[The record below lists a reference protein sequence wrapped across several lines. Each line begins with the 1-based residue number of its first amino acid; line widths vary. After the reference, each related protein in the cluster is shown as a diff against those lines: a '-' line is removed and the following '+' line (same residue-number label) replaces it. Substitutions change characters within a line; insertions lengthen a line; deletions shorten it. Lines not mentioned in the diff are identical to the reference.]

1 MIRRTTVFTF
11 KITAVSLAIYFTPI
25 GHMILSLFGVRTNA
39 GKAYAGTVTCVGG
52 GETAEYECGG
62 KSGNYYPGSSV
73 QCVCETDSAQIKV
86 LRCEEERGSGDMWD
100 DDRGYAYWK
109 LVQNCHYLNACS
121 PNGSTKDCSTAA
133 QYCTQTC
140 TNGRWGAYVW
150 GNCKPGY
157 IKLGETC
164 FAECSVSNG
173 KGYEVEESSSSS
185 SSEA

>member
-11 KITAVSLAIYFTPI
+11 KITAVSLAIYFAPV
-25 GHMILSLFGVRTNA
+25 GHMILSLFGIRTHS
-39 GKAYAGTVTCVGG
+39 GRAYAGTITCQGSI
-52 GETAEYECGG
+52 ESAKMECAGQ
-62 KSGNYYPGSSV
+62 SGTYRPGQYV
-73 QCVCETDSAQIKV
+73 QCQCSTDSSKV
-86 LRCEEERGSGDMWD
+86 QDYMCFEYQADKLEERDVVTWDVTGSC
-100 DDRGYAYWK
+100 YAK
-109 LVQNCHYLNACS
+109 NACS

-140 TNGRWGAYVW
+140 TNGSWGPAVI

-157 IKLGETC
+157 IKVGGTC
-164 FAECSVSNG
+164 FAECSISNG